1 MNNSTLLG
9 HNQTLSSENNFP
21 VWFLDASL
29 MELIAPDGKH
39 IPLSHNEFRVLQAAA
54 HAQGSLLSR
63 KTLIE
68 ALGKNYL
75 YYDERCLEALI
86 SRLRRKLNIIRDG
99 SFKLR
104 GIRGHGYLFGA
115 TLQEI

>member
-1 MNNSTLLG
+1 MTNIALLG
-9 HNQTLSSENNFP
+9 NNPISSRGYNLP

-39 IPLSHNEFRVLQAAA
+39 IPLSHNEFCVLQTAA
-54 HAQGSLLSR
+54 HAQGNLLSR

-75 YYDERCLEALI
+75 HFDERCLEALI
-86 SRLRRKLNIIRDG
+86 SRLRRKLNTTIDG

-104 GIRGHGYLFGA
+104 GVRGHGYLFGA
-115 TLQEI
+115 ALQEI